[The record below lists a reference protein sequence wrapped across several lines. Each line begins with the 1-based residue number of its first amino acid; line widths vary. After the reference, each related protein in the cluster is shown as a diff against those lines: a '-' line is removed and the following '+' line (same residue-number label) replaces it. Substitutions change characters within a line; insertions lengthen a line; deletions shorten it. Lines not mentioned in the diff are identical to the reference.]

1 MNPENIPDV
10 QNLAET
16 ILTEASQYKSQIQSA
31 RRHIHANPGTGF
43 DIPDTLSYV
52 KQELESMGYTP
63 QPCGK
68 AGLTALAGGSTP
80 GKVFLLRADMDGL
93 PIQEEAEVAFASQNG
108 SMHACGHDM
117 HTAMLLGAAR
127 LLKQHEDQ
135 IKGTVK
141 LMFQPAEEILEGSKD
156 MIEAGV
162 LDNPKVDA
170 AMMFHVMV
178 GVPFETGTA
187 IVSAPGVSAPAA
199 DYFEICIQGKG
210 CHGAMPNTGI
220 DPVPVA
226 AQIILGLQSIQTREL
241 PMGERAVLTIGTI
254 HGGVAPNVIPDTVT
268 LAGSMRAFDED
279 TRAFIKK
286 RMTEI
291 AEGMAAMYG
300 AQAVVTFDSGC
311 PTLLNDKALA
321 ECTGQYA
328 KELLGD
334 DKALSAAQLTAQ
346 TGEEAKAD
354 AHSDA
359 IGSPSVNSGKKSV
372 SEDDKSGQG
381 RRKTTASG
389 GSEDFAYVSH
399 QVPSI
404 MVALAAGQPQT
415 GCSYP
420 LHHPKA
426 VFDEDA
432 LCTGSALYA
441 YTAIRW
447 LSDQSV

>member
-1 MNPENIPDV
+1 MNPETI
-10 QNLAET
+10 QNAQPLADK
-16 ILTEASQYKSQIQSA
+16 ILTEASQYKSQLQSA

-43 DIPDTLSYV
+43 DIADTLSYV

-68 AGLTALAGGSTP
+68 AGLTALAGGKTP

-93 PIQEEAEVAFASQNG
+93 PIREEADVAFASHNG
-108 SMHACGHDM
+108 NMHACGHDM

-127 LLKQHEDQ
+127 LLKLHEEE

-141 LMFQPAEEILEGSKD
+141 LMFQPAEEIFEGSKD

-162 LDNPKVDA
+162 LENPKVDA

-187 IVSAPGVSAPAA
+187 IVSAPGISAPAA

-210 CHGAMPNTGI
+210 CHGAMPHTGI

-226 AQIILGLQSIQTREL
+226 AQIILGLQAIQTREL

-254 HGGVAPNVIPDTVT
+254 HGGTAPNVIPDTVT
-268 LAGSMRAFDED
+268 LAGSMRTFDEN
-279 TRAFIKK
+279 TRTLLKK

-291 AEGMAAMYG
+291 AEGTAAIYG
-300 AQAVVTFDSGC
+300 AKAVVAFGSGC
-311 PTLLNDKALA
+311 PTLVNDKALA
-321 ECTGQYA
+321 ERTEQYA
-328 KELLGD
+328 KELLGEK
-334 DKALSAAQLTAQ
+334 KALSVARLAAQSAGT
-346 TGEEAKAD
+346 
-354 AHSDA
+354 S
-359 IGSPSVNSGKKSV
+359 GSGGKS
-372 SEDDKSGQG
+372 
-381 RRKTTASG
+381 T
-389 GSEDFAYVSH
+389 GSEDFAYVSQ

-404 MVALAAGQPQT
+404 MVALAAGQPKT

-447 LSDQSV
+447 LSDQRVS